1 MTGTLCSHTFFIP
14 KFESHLVITVLRCS
28 CLGSAS
34 FNMTEPVCPLFFR
47 RCCRTDRHM
56 ARGDTFCQSISP
68 PQVHLF
74 LAGLVRVGIK
84 LLTQDRPDALDNLY
98 HSSIA
103 PVVCHYR
110 SRLYINR
117 EMPSASSLFWSK
129 ISLSKKHLTSPLLLE
144 SLQHHKQQARG
155 HCLGDETLH
164 RNLTRKHLT
173 PGVHSLLFISS
184 FWQVPLVRPHRHQI
198 RRGIRGSHVVKTV
211 VRVTT
216 AVMSLSGK
224 DYFLQS
230 NETPK
235 HHLKKSKN
243 NHFWPCVTNNG
254 FRWRR
259 LGIIRF
265 LVQKHTSR

>member
-34 FNMTEPVCPLFFR
+34 FNMTEPLCPLFFR

-144 SLQHHKQQARG
+144 SQAAGER
-155 HCLGDETLH
+155 
-164 RNLTRKHLT
+164 
-173 PGVHSLLFISS
+173 
-184 FWQVPLVRPHRHQI
+184 
-198 RRGIRGSHVVKTV
+198 
-211 VRVTT
+211 
-216 AVMSLSGK
+216 SLSWGWNASQEFNEK
-224 DYFLQS
+224 AFNSRRSFSAFHFLLLTSASRTSSSSSDKTRDQ
-230 NETPK
+230 
-235 HHLKKSKN
+235 
-243 NHFWPCVTNNG
+243 G
-254 FRWRR
+254 FACCEDSRQGNYSSDVIKWQR
-259 LGIIRF
+259 LF
-265 LVQKHTSR
+265 PPE